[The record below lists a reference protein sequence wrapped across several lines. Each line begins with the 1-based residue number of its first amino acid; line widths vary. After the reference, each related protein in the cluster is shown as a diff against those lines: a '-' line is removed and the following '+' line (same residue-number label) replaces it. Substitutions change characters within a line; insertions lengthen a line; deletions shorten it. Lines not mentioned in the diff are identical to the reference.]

1 MKIVKREN
9 YNTNN
14 AWGFG
19 GAVGERVEYD
29 NGIGHLRGRSYY
41 RHSPSSPYSRLFVI
55 LDGEDYNIAN
65 CDDIKKI
72 VGKSLYKISS
82 ENSTVAMVGGDS
94 QPTEKE
100 IKKVFSHYDEGY
112 KVEFIMTVE

>member
-9 YNTNN
+9 YNTTN

-19 GAVGERVEYD
+19 GVIGERILYD
-29 NGIGHLRGRSYY
+29 NGIVHERGREYY
-41 RHSPSSPYSRLFVI
+41 RHSKPLSYSKLLYSF
-55 LDGEDYNIAN
+55 GEELPIVN
-65 CDDIKKI
+65 CSDIKKI
-72 VGKSLYKISS
+72 IGKSLYKISS
-82 ENSTVAMVGGDS
+82 ENGTVVMAGVDS